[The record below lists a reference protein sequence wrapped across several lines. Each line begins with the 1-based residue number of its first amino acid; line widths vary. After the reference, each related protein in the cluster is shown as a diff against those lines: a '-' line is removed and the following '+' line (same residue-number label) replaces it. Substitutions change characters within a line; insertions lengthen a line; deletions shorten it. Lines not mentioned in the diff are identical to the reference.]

1 MYKKTVFAI
10 NTEKIAKESYEI
22 AMEYIEKAANSG
34 LFEIDLTLI
43 MPPKTIMMFTK
54 QKYSVTYTDDG
65 KTRIS
70 WKFYNKKSKEIIS
83 QTFLVELLAF
93 SSLLEQYLPPLPL
106 YNIFELYD
114 IHTLL
119 KAQ

>member
-1 MYKKTVFAI
+1 MNAFEMYKKTVFAI
-10 NTEKIAKESYEI
+10 NTERIAKESYEI
-22 AMEYIEKAANSG
+22 AMEYIEKAANNG

-70 WKFYNKKSKEIIS
+70 WKEGNFLRPKSFNKSKEIIS
-83 QTFLVELLAF
+83 
-93 SSLLEQYLPPLPL
+93 
-106 YNIFELYD
+106 
-114 IHTLL
+114 
-119 KAQ
+119 